1 MLRSPLSWGRFAV
14 WLLAALA
21 LALVLAPVGVLVAR
35 GVTQADIGAA
45 LTGRFVYAAVQLSL
59 ITSGIAVAAI
69 VALGTPTAYLLAR
82 RRFPGRALV
91 DAVIDLPIVLP
102 PVVGGLALLL
112 VLGRQGPVGGALAG
126 AGIDVAFTTAA
137 VVLAQM
143 FVAAPFYIRAARAG
157 FESVDQRLEA
167 VSATLGARPWRTFR
181 RVTVPLALPSLAGG
195 AVMAWA
201 RALGEFGATIM
212 FAGNVAGRTQTMP
225 LAILE
230 AMESDANAAL
240 AIAVVLAAIAL
251 AVLIAFRGLARAGS
265 RAL

>member
-1 MLRSPLSWGRFAV
+1 M
-14 WLLAALA
+14 
-21 LALVLAPVGVLVAR
+21 
-35 GVTQADIGAA
+35 
-45 LTGRFVYAAVQLSL
+45 
-59 ITSGIAVAAI
+59 AI

-112 VLGRQGPVGGALAG
+112 LLGRQGPVGGPLAG

-167 VSATLGARPWRTFR
+167 VSSTLGARPWRTFR

-230 AMESDANAAL
+230 AMEADANAAI

-251 AVLIAFRGLARAGS
+251 AVLIVFRGLARAGS

>member
-1 MLRSPLSWGRFAV
+1 M
-14 WLLAALA
+14 
-21 LALVLAPVGVLVAR
+21 
-35 GVTQADIGAA
+35 
-45 LTGRFVYAAVQLSL
+45 
-59 ITSGIAVAAI
+59 AI

-112 VLGRQGPVGGALAG
+112 LLGRQGPVGGPLAG

-181 RVTVPLALPSLAGG
+181 RITVPLALPSLAGG

-230 AMESDANAAL
+230 AMEADANAAI